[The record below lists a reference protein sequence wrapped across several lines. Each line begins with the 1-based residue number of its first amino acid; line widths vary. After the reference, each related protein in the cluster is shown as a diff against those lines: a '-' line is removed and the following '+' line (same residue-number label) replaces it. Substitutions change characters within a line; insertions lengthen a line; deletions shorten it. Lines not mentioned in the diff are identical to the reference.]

1 MDLTVYFRKVRES
14 EEKLSEAWVVVK
26 SCETPDGGKLGV
38 LTEVSRRNAAL
49 LMTDGRAEL
58 ASEEEAKQFR
68 DTLRDAKSA
77 VDQAE
82 AGRRLQMSL
91 IPTNELRSLK
101 SGNQPTK
108 G

>member
-1 MDLTVYFRKVRES
+1 MDLTVYYRKVKEN
-14 EEKLSEAWVVVK
+14 EQKLSGDWVVVK
-26 SCETPDGGKLGV
+26 SCETPDGGKPGV

-49 LMTDGRAEL
+49 LLVDGRAEL
-58 ASEEEAKQFR
+58 ASDGEAKQFR
-68 DTLRDAKSA
+68 DALREAKAA